1 MEAVNQAEEPEGPIK
16 VRAFIL
22 GALMALI
29 FSAINGYLSIN
40 MGWNFGYGAV
50 AVMIGYSLF
59 HRLQGGSC
67 RRELSF
73 LLITS
78 VSSMGVYQTL
88 GFIIY
93 MLETEPLASYP
104 PWIAPPMEVIQA
116 KDISLQH
123 WIAPITFLVFAL
135 TISLIAGLI
144 YYTILRDE
152 LIRSPKMVWPNVS
165 ATTKLVDACMAGGG
179 SARLVAV
186 SAAVGFTVTLLQH
199 LPALRGLDL
208 TTLDLSGFLPP
219 GCILV
224 ISLSVGFASIGYLI
238 SPRTSLSLLASGMIS
253 YLIITPLLV
262 RRGLLEPAGD
272 VMALYQEFLMKYSMG
287 PAIGILLLGG
297 ILLSVVMLAKNKLRK
312 GAKENPGDGETG
324 YFELYKVL
332 IQGILGNKKYLVAI
346 LAIFAFL
353 AFFAYT
359 LNPFAPLPP
368 VFAVAFTAYS
378 FFIAGFMEAIFI
390 TKMQGETGMGMGYA
404 SMLLYDLP
412 IFTAGYRA
420 FTGYFVYP
428 YLRPNPWLSG
438 NTLPYYKYGD
448 ETRVGWRDIIVAQI
462 TGWVPTF
469 IFSVFF
475 TLVLWKYVGFGT
487 PMMPAVGLLQSKV
500 YVTMLATGDISTVL
514 NPWTFLAGGVVGA
527 LLEVFTP
534 ISMMGFGMGLLF
546 LPHYI
551 IPLGVGGLAR
561 LYTERRYGKE
571 FYNERGRLIV
581 AGLMASSLLVQVL
594 MTVVTNFL

>member
-1 MEAVNQAEEPEGPIK
+1 
-16 VRAFIL
+16 
-22 GALMALI
+22 MALI

-59 HRLQGGSC
+59 HRLRGGSC

-88 GFIIY
+88 GFLIY

-104 PWIAPPMEVIQA
+104 SWIAPPMEVIQA

-123 WIAPITFLVFAL
+123 WIAPIAFLFIAV

-152 LIRSPKMVWPNVS
+152 LIRSPKMVWPTES
-165 ATTKLVDACMAGGG
+165 ATTKLVDACMTGGG

-186 SAAVGFTVTLLQH
+186 SAAVGFTITLLQH
-199 LPALRGLDL
+199 LPSLRGLDL
-208 TTLDLSGFLPP
+208 TTLDLSGLLPP
-219 GCILV
+219 GSILV
-224 ISLSVGFASIGYLI
+224 ISLSLGFASIGYLI
-238 SPRTSLSLLASGMIS
+238 SSRTSLSLLASGMIS
-253 YLIITPLLV
+253 YLFVTPALV
-262 RRGLLEPAGD
+262 RRGLLEPTGD
-272 VMALYQEFLMKYSMG
+272 AMALYQEYLMNYSMG

-297 ILLSVVMLAKNKLRK
+297 ILLSVVTLAKNKFKK
-312 GAKENPGDGETG
+312 GAEENLDNGETG
-324 YFELYKVL
+324 YLELYKVL
-332 IQGILGNKKYLVAI
+332 LQGILGNRKYLVAI
-346 LAIFAFL
+346 LGIFALL
-353 AFFAYT
+353 ASFAYT

-390 TKMQGETGMGMGYA
+390 TKMQGETGMGMGVA
-404 SMLLYDLP
+404 STLLYDLP
-412 IFTAGYRA
+412 IFTTGYRA

-428 YLRPNPWLSG
+428 YLRPNPWLSSG
-438 NTLPYYKYGD
+438 SLPYYKYRD
-448 ETRVGWRDIIVAQI
+448 ETRVSWRDIIVAQI

-469 IFSVFF
+469 MFSIFF

-500 YVTMLATGDISTVL
+500 YITMLATGDVSTVL
-514 NPWTFLAGGVVGA
+514 NPWTFLAGGVIGA

-534 ISMMGFGMGLLF
+534 ISMMGLGMGLLF
-546 LPHYI
+546 PPHYI

-594 MTVVTNFL
+594 MTVVTNFY

>member
-1 MEAVNQAEEPEGPIK
+1 VESVNQAEELGGPIK
-16 VRAFIL
+16 IRAVIL

-59 HRLQGGSC
+59 HHLQGGSC

-104 PWIAPPMEVIQA
+104 SWIAPPIDVIQA

-123 WIAPITFLVFAL
+123 WIAPIAFLVIAA
-135 TISLIAGLI
+135 TISIVAGLI

-152 LIRSPKMVWPNVS
+152 LIRSPKMVWPNAS

-186 SAAVGFTVTLLQH
+186 SAAVGFTITLLQH

-208 TTLDLSGFLPP
+208 TTLDLSGLLPP

-224 ISLSVGFASIGYLI
+224 ISLSLGFASIGYLI
-238 SPRTSLSLLASGMIS
+238 SPKTSLSLLASGMIS

-262 RRGLLEPAGD
+262 SRGLLEPTGD
-272 VMALYQEFLMKYSMG
+272 SMALYQEYLTNYSMG

-297 ILLSVVMLAKNKLRK
+297 ILLSVVTLAKNKLKK
-312 GAKENPGDGETG
+312 GKEENPDNGEIG
-324 YFELYKVL
+324 YIELYRVL
-332 IQGILGNKKYLVAI
+332 VQGILGNKKYMVTI
-346 LAIFAFL
+346 LAIFALL
-353 AFFAYT
+353 ASFAYFF
-359 LNPFAPLPP
+359 NPFAPLPP

-390 TKMQGETGMGMGYA
+390 TKMQGETGMGMGIA
-404 SMLLYDLP
+404 STLLYDLP

-438 NTLPYYKYGD
+438 GTLPYYKYRE
-448 ETRVGWRDIIVAQI
+448 ETRVSWRDIIVAQI

-469 IFSVFF
+469 IFSIFF

-500 YVTMLATGDISTVL
+500 YITMLATGDVSTVL
-514 NPWTFLAGGVVGA
+514 NPWTFLAGGVIGA

-534 ISMMGFGMGLLF
+534 ISMMGLGMGLLF
-546 LPHYI
+546 PPHYI
-551 IPLGVGGLAR
+551 VPLGVGGLAR

-571 FYNERGRLIV
+571 FYNDRGRLIV

-594 MTVVTNFL
+594 MTVVANFH

>member
-1 MEAVNQAEEPEGPIK
+1 
-16 VRAFIL
+16 
-22 GALMALI
+22 MALI

-40 MGWNFGYGAV
+40 MGWNFSYGAV

-59 HRLQGGSC
+59 HRIQGGSC

-104 PWIAPPMEVIQA
+104 SWIAPPMEVIQA

-123 WIAPITFLVFAL
+123 WIAPITFLAIAL
-135 TISLIAGLI
+135 AVSIVAGLI

-152 LIRSPKMVWPNVS
+152 LIRSPKMVWPNAS
-165 ATTKLVDACMAGGG
+165 ATTKLVDACMTGGG

-186 SAAVGFTVTLLQH
+186 SAAIGFTITLLQH
-199 LPALRGLDL
+199 LPTLRGLDL
-208 TTLDLSGFLPP
+208 TTLDLSGLLPP

-224 ISLSVGFASIGYLI
+224 ISLSLGFASIGYLI
-238 SPRTSLSLLASGMIS
+238 SSRTSLSLLASGMIS
-253 YLIITPLLV
+253 YLIVTPLLV
-262 RRGLLEPAGD
+262 SRGLLEPVGD
-272 VMALYQEFLMKYSMG
+272 AMTLYQEYLMKYSMG
-287 PAIGILLLGG
+287 PAIGILLLGD
-297 ILLSVVMLAKNKLRK
+297 ILLSVVMVAKNKIKK
-312 GAKENPGDGETG
+312 GAEENLNNGETG
-324 YFELYKVL
+324 YLELYKAL
-332 IQGILGNKKYLVAI
+332 LQGILGNKKYLVAI
-346 LAIFAFL
+346 LGIFALL
-353 AFFAYT
+353 ASFAYV

-390 TKMQGETGMGMGYA
+390 TKMQGETGMGMGV
-404 SMLLYDLP
+404 SSILLYDLP

-420 FTGYFVYP
+420 FTGYLVYP
-428 YLRPNPWLSG
+428 YLRPNPWLSSG
-438 NTLPYYKYGD
+438 TLPYYKYRD
-448 ETRVGWRDIIVAQI
+448 ETRVSWRDIMVAQI

-469 IFSVFF
+469 LFSVFF

-500 YVTMLATGDISTVL
+500 YITMVATGNISTVL
-514 NPWTFLAGGVVGA
+514 NPWTFLAGGVIGA

-534 ISMMGFGMGLLF
+534 ISMMGLGMGLLF
-546 LPHYI
+546 PPHYI
-551 IPLGVGGLAR
+551 VPMGVGGLAR
-561 LYTERRYGKE
+561 LYTERRYGKQ
-571 FYNERGRLIV
+571 FYDEKGRLIV

-594 MTVVTNFL
+594 MTVITNFH